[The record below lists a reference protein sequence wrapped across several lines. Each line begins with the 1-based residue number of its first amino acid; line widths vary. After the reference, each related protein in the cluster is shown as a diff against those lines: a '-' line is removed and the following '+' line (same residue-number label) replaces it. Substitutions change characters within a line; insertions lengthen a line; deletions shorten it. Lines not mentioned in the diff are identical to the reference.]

1 MLIFLPRGPF
11 LHNPA
16 HETAALAILRARL
29 PHIIVK
35 INYRLS
41 KDRNYPTPIHDTLA
55 GYDWIVKNLL
65 LKRSIS
71 RPGRP
76 DRVGH
81 VAVCGE
87 LIGGGLATML
97 ALTECRIGQLG
108 VLSAA
113 INNPIVD
120 WPNIGL
126 AHPKKPSEST
136 NTAEMTTASEDQL
149 IRLRQQLFK
158 KPEQFFDPFA
168 SPTLFFRSAGLP
180 IPAAASEAPLDDL
193 EHLAYLEREEYYQ
206 QNIDANVTDASQ
218 ALSPSERPLRR
229 ASKRYPSAALGLR
242 LPSFYISAGKGSIFN
257 GPSAELSQQLGR
269 SHLRQ
274 AASFNFGRKILTDEE
289 LDQLSDDTEQKVSE
303 EVKKKVRFRLYDG
316 IGLWDDTDSGADR
329 VHAAAHWLMAQ
340 LK

>member
-1 MLIFLPRGPF
+1 
-11 LHNPA
+11 
-16 HETAALAILRARL
+16 
-29 PHIIVK
+29 
-35 INYRLS
+35 
-41 KDRNYPTPIHDTLA
+41 
-55 GYDWIVKNLL
+55 
-65 LKRSIS
+65 
-71 RPGRP
+71 
-76 DRVGH
+76 
-81 VAVCGE
+81 
-87 LIGGGLATML
+87 ML

-274 AASFNFGRKILTDEE
+274 AASFNFGCKILTDEE